1 MQRGRKYLAP
11 VHLLFTELYWAI
23 RPEMQLFK
31 GVLFKWIFLAFGRD
45 WERFLQTAND
55 ESNEPQLW
63 TGVYQENGLKNWFS
77 YTENG

>member
-1 MQRGRKYLAP
+1 
-11 VHLLFTELYWAI
+11 
-23 RPEMQLFK
+23 MQLFK

-45 WERFLQTAND
+45 WERLLQTAND
-55 ESNEPQLW
+55 ESNELQLW